1 MMKRKLMAK
10 VAVFVAAG
18 ALGVISLMWGS
29 NADSEASGGVTA
41 PVWTVPR

>member
-1 MMKRKLMAK
+1 MKRKLLAR

-18 ALGVISLMWGS
+18 ALGVISAIWGS
-29 NADSEASGGVTA
+29 NGDSEASGGVTA

>member
-1 MMKRKLMAK
+1 MKRKLLAR

-18 ALGVISLMWGS
+18 ALGVISVIWGS
-29 NADSEASGGVTA
+29 NGDSEASGGVTA

>member
-1 MMKRKLMAK
+1 MKRKLLAR

-18 ALGVISLMWGS
+18 ALGVISVLWGS
-29 NADSEASGGVTA
+29 NGDSEASGGVTA